1 MIYTGMTEVYWTAKN
16 NINGG
21 ILHMCECS
29 SASMHPIFIVLTHL
43 FPYCMS
49 DNGFIPLGNTSFTGC
64 GYVLTS
70 SSSSSSDSLLC
81 VSLTYPF
88 WPLPSSPSPV
98 LSPHSSSSCCR
109 VSGAHGGVW
118 AFVAGAG
125 VGIPMV
131 ALPPH
136 SRDDSDN
143 VIQSH
148 TDERLAWTFSR
159 VRSVTRD
166 CAVSFVPLSLLPSQ
180 INRQPHYPF
189 SVFISWQEIK
199 GINRCVCCP
208 ANLSHRCHYETIK
221 VRYST

>member
-1 MIYTGMTEVYWTAKN
+1 VRVRCFEDAFYA
-16 NINGG
+16 
-21 ILHMCECS
+21 
-29 SASMHPIFIVLTHL
+29 IVLTHL
-43 FPYCMS
+43 FSQCMS

-64 GYVLTS
+64 GYVISSSS

-81 VSLTYPF
+81 VSLTYPY

-136 SRDDSDN
+136 LRHDIDN
-143 VIQSH
+143 TIQSL

-159 VRSVTRD
+159 FRSVTRD
-166 CAVSFVPLSLLPSQ
+166 CAVSFVPSSPLPSE
-180 INRQPHYPF
+180 INRQPHHPF
-189 SVFISWQEIK
+189 SVSISWREID
-199 GINRCVCCP
+199 GINRCVCCQ
-208 ANLSHRCHYETIK
+208 AALSHH
-221 VRYST
+221 

>member
-1 MIYTGMTEVYWTAKN
+1 VRVLRCDHAFYA
-16 NINGG
+16 
-21 ILHMCECS
+21 
-29 SASMHPIFIVLTHL
+29 IVLTHL
-43 FPYCMS
+43 LPHCMS

-70 SSSSSSDSLLC
+70 SSSESLLC

-109 VSGAHGGVW
+109 VSGVHGGVW

-131 ALPPH
+131 AIPPH

-148 TDERLAWTFSR
+148 ADERLAWTFAR
-159 VRSVTRD
+159 FRSVTRH
-166 CAVSFVPLSLLPSQ
+166 CAVSFVPSSQLPSE

-189 SVFISWQEIK
+189 SVSISWQEIK
-199 GINRCVCCP
+199 GIHRCVCS
-208 ANLSHRCHYETIK
+208 AAVLSHHFHDGTIK
-221 VRYST
+221 VPYPAHST